1 MDNLTVK
8 EGTDHSKQNSIN
20 TKRFK
25 NLPKQDSK
33 LDHSKSSSIED
44 LVPKEIKEELYNQ
57 RYEVLRGLLEKI
69 KINELEITEEDL
81 KDPFCDPANP
91 KRVSFNDISAAAYR
105 IKGGIEYTPC
115 TVSCIL

>member
-44 LVPKEIKEELYNQ
+44 LVPTEIKEELYNQ

-81 KDPFCDPANP
+81 KDPFLVSISITPLDWAPA
-91 KRVSFNDISAAAYR
+91 S
-105 IKGGIEYTPC
+105 IKMPFTCGN
-115 TVSCIL
+115 